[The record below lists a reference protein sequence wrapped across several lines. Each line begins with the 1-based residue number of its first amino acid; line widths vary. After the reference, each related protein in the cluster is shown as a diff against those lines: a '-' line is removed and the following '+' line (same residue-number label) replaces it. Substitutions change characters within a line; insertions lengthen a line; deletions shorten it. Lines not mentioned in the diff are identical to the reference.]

1 MVKNPS
7 AKQETGIQSLSQE
20 CRLEEEMAMFKYLA
34 WEIPWTEE
42 PGGLNSVHKIAK
54 SWTQLK
60 RLSTR
65 VRPHTHTHTHACHNI
80 SDMCNQ

>member
-7 AKQETGIQSLSQE
+7 AKQETGVQSLSQE
-20 CRLEEEMAMFKYLA
+20 CRLEAETAMFKYLA

-42 PGGLNSVHKIAK
+42 PAGLHSVHRIAK

-60 RLSTR
+60 QLSAR
-65 VRPHTHTHTHACHNI
+65 VRTHTHTHTHTHTC
-80 SDMCNQ
+80 MPQYL

>member
-7 AKQETGIQSLSQE
+7 AKQETGFRSLSPE

-42 PGGLNSVHKIAK
+42 PGGLHSVHRITK

-60 RLSTR
+60 QLSAR
-65 VRPHTHTHTHACHNI
+65 VRTHTHTHARMPQHP
-80 SDMCNQ
+80 